1 MMSDQEVMNLVSQFE
16 NLNRYAFAMVILM
29 GAFAVVGLTINVDR
43 HINRKPWIIAQ
54 TSCCVLVGLLFC
66 GFIKIGCVQSNIGQ
80 QIGKKVIEKKTIKYT
95 HWGQSE
101 NGDYYFGKYRV
112 AEDNVSVTKHHP
124 KLSKPYAEVKTTY
137 ISNRFTK
144 SQKTKIYKA
153 LTVIDTNRLGNKATI
168 NK

>member
-1 MMSDQEVMNLVSQFE
+1 MSVQEVMNLVRKFE
-16 NLNRYAFAMVILM
+16 NLNCYVFAMFILM
-29 GAFAVVGLTINVDR
+29 CVFALVGLAINVDR

-66 GFIKIGCVQSNIGQ
+66 GYIKTGYVQSNTGQ

-95 HWGQSE
+95 HWEQNE
-101 NGDYYFGKYRV
+101 NGDYYFGKCRV

-124 KLSKPYAEVKTTY
+124 QLSKSYAEVKTTY

-153 LTVIDTNRLGNKATI
+153 LNMTNQNRLGNKATI